1 MIHEYKRIDLFGKML
16 FEKVILTPPFRKP
29 HPMEDEACFLYIIE
43 GQYNSISQSDQ
54 LKVQAK
60 ESVLMKCGNYYSQMN
75 SDENGSRYEAVAV
88 HFFPEVLRKVFAHQ
102 LPDFIN
108 KPSPTTKPRQQAKL
122 RSDVLVQKYIESI
135 QFYFE
140 NEHLVTEEILALKL
154 KEIILL
160 LEQTDQ
166 ASAIHT
172 ILGNLFKPV
181 EFSFRQV
188 IESHLYSPITT
199 EELASLCHM
208 SLSTF
213 KREFKRSYQASPATY
228 IRQQKLKK
236 AASLLSIP
244 NVRISDVAFDC
255 GFSDVANFSKS
266 FKQAYKLSPSLYAL
280 SQTNK

>member
-60 ESVLMKCGNYYSQMN
+60 ESVLMKCGNYFSQMN
-75 SDENGSRYEAVAV
+75 SDGHGNRYEAVAV
-88 HFFPEVLRKVFAHQ
+88 HFFPEVLKKVYEHQ
-102 LPDFIN
+102 LPDFIQKP
-108 KPSPTTKPRQQAKL
+108 KPSIKPQQQAKL
-122 RSDVLVQKYIESI
+122 HSDVLVQKYIESI

-140 NEHLVTEEILALKL
+140 NEHLVNEEILALKL

-172 ILGNLFKPV
+172 ILGNLFKPI

-213 KREFKRSYQASPATY
+213 KREFKRTYQASPAAY

-236 AASLLSIP
+236 AASLLTIP

-255 GFSDVANFSKS
+255 GYSDVANFSKS
-266 FKQAYKLSPSLYAL
+266 FKQAYKLSPSLYAM
-280 SQTNK
+280 SQTH